1 MSGGR
6 AGLSRL
12 GDTLAIGNFRCYAGA
27 QLLHGLGMWAHR
39 IAELWLVYEITGTAL
54 SVGFAAAARTGSSI
68 VLAPVAG
75 KLADSRADRRLL
87 LAGTQFAKAVIAGG
101 LAVGAFA
108 MGVGVPLWL
117 LYAAIMALGVI
128 GAIDMPLRRAFVR
141 DVVTAD
147 QLDGAARLH
156 TPVMAVGRISGGSL
170 SALLLGFSVPWACFA
185 ANAISAL
192 GATLLVLRVVPTTV
206 AVSPAARAAG
216 GRLVGYLRRT
226 PAVTI
231 PLALL
236 CCFSLFGWNVEVL
249 IPVLVDE
256 QLGSGPAMFGLLVS
270 AMSVGSLCGSVL
282 AASRARQGLGTVA
295 ALLAAFGAALVPLAA
310 VGNIAAGLAAF
321 WLAGAC
327 GGGFLSLVNS
337 AVQTAAD
344 PRLQGR
350 VVAVYGVV
358 FVGSRAVGGPLLG
371 WMADTAGSR
380 TALAAVGLGTVTL
393 ATFGALLI
401 RRLSEL

>member
-1 MSGGR
+1 M
-6 AGLSRL
+6 
-12 GDTLAIGNFRCYAGA
+12 
-27 QLLHGLGMWAHR
+27 
-39 IAELWLVYEITGTAL
+39 
-54 SVGFAAAARTGSSI
+54 
-68 VLAPVAG
+68 
-75 KLADSRADRRLL
+75 
-87 LAGTQFAKAVIAGG
+87 
-101 LAVGAFA
+101 
-108 MGVGVPLWL
+108 
-117 LYAAIMALGVI
+117 
-128 GAIDMPLRRAFVR
+128 
-141 DVVTAD
+141 
-147 QLDGAARLH
+147 
-156 TPVMAVGRISGGSL
+156 
-170 SALLLGFSVPWACFA
+170 
-185 ANAISAL
+185 
-192 GATLLVLRVVPTTV
+192 
-206 AVSPAARAAG
+206 
-216 GRLVGYLRRT
+216 
-226 PAVTI
+226 TI

-256 QLGSGPAMFGLLVS
+256 QLGSGPATFGLLVS

-393 ATFGALLI
+393 AALGALLI